1 MATFKSN
8 SYRVNFF
15 FSNDL
20 HVPGQSDHRH
30 QGSNP
35 FLQAY
40 ELYRSTVLGQVV
52 EDVHETSERSTVE
65 VGDPIEVNDQIAG
78 AGIDEG

>member
-1 MATFKSN
+1 MATFASN
-8 SYRVNFF
+8 TYRLDFF

-20 HVPGQSDHRH
+20 HVPGQPDHRG

-40 ELYRSTVLGQVV
+40 QLYRSAVLGHVV
-52 EDVHETSERSTVE
+52 EDVHEATQRSAVE
-65 VGDPIEVNDQIAG
+65 VGDPIEVDDQIAG
-78 AGIDEG
+78 AGIDER